1 MKIFI
6 TIFITLLMVSA
17 KGQKSLDCLLLQA
30 AIETEQFTST
40 FYACKDS
47 LEIHIVDTVKYFEN
61 CILKDVCGKRV
72 VFTHEPMDVNTKRM
86 IEVYRI
92 SKRGNV
98 FSLYFHR
105 PFTGAVLILKLKY
118 KNGKTKLIAFET
130 GAF

>member
-6 TIFITLLMVSA
+6 TIFVILLMSSA
-17 KGQKSLDCLLLQA
+17 KSQKGLDCLLLQA

-61 CILKDVCGKRV
+61 CILKNICDKRV
-72 VFTHEPMDVNTKRM
+72 VFTHEPMNVNTKRM

-92 SKRGNV
+92 SRRGNV

-105 PFTGAVLILKLKY
+105 PFTGATLTLKLKY
-118 KNGKTKLIAFET
+118 KNGKTKLIGFAT

>member
-6 TIFITLLMVSA
+6 TIFVILLMSSA
-17 KGQKSLDCLLLQA
+17 KSQKGLDCMLLQV

-86 IEVYRI
+86 IEIYRI
-92 SKRGNV
+92 SRKKNI

-105 PFTGAVLILKLKY
+105 PFSGAVLILKLKY
-118 KNGKTKLIAFET
+118 KNGKTKLIGFET